1 MGEGRPRGRSEAS
14 GFLIE
19 PESENESQT
28 SGAVA
33 GRRRALYGRAHGKA
47 LRSYHAALV
56 RNVLPQLEIGSAP
69 RLDCGALFSFRPQEI
84 WLEIGFGGGEHL
96 IAQAAA
102 RRDIGFLGAEP
113 FVNGVAKALAGIE
126 REKLDNVRLRAG
138 DAGALLEALPDGALS
153 RVFIL
158 YPDPWPKRRH
168 NKRRFISDERVED
181 FARVLRAGGEAR
193 FATDIDDYAGWT
205 LRRFLDSA
213 RFQWP
218 ARKADDWRQ
227 PWSDWRETRYEAK
240 AKREGRK
247 PVYLSFIR
255 A

>member
-1 MGEGRPRGRSEAS
+1 LP
-14 GFLIE
+14 
-19 PESENESQT
+19 T
-28 SGAVA
+28 SGLVA

-47 LRSYHAALV
+47 LRRYHAALIKD
-56 RNVLPQLEIGSAP
+56 VLPQLEIGMAP
-69 RLDCGALFSFRPQEI
+69 RLDCVALFPFPAKEI

-113 FVNGVAKALAGIE
+113 FVNGVAKALAAIE
-126 REKLDNVRLRAG
+126 QEKLENIRLRAG

-153 RVFIL
+153 RLFIL

-168 NKRRFISDERVED
+168 NKRRFISDARIED
-181 FARVLRAGGEAR
+181 IARVLRIGGEVR

-205 LRRFLDSA
+205 LWRFLQSA
-213 RFQWP
+213 RFRWP
-218 ARKADDWRQ
+218 VRKADDWRQ
-227 PWSDWRETRYEAK
+227 PWPDWRETRYEAK

-247 PVYLSFIR
+247 PIYLSFIR
-255 A
+255 V